1 MVRDGRG
8 DAGGQ
13 GHGRARGLTARERH
27 LDGQGDSLR
36 GVRPP
41 FCSAVVLSL
50 CLSLAG
56 VEVHAA
62 PAAKG
67 SKATGASKE
76 SRAAASA
83 AESGASG
90 ATGAGGA
97 TDEAAR
103 LAVLPLRVE
112 GSIDGETRERWTAGL
127 REGLGR
133 GQAALVDPA
142 QVTPFLE
149 GNCDRQT
156 CYDRVRANSGAT
168 HLVRT
173 TVVAKNRDF
182 ILKLDLIDAKT
193 GVVVLSEDETCE
205 ICGSTELVSL
215 LDSQG
220 ALLQSR
226 LSAMSSGPAVLVLDT
241 RPGGALVF
249 VDGEVVGTTP
259 LERPVLEGSHK
270 IRVSLNGYVAE
281 ERELT
286 LVNGARE
293 ELQLTLQRTPGNP
306 KSRALGAVGL
316 AGGLLLLGAGVG
328 LVAIDDREYKKTC
341 VGDGVDADG
350 DCKSL
355 FGTGPLG
362 AVLIGVGAILGT
374 VGVVALVRNRNANP
388 KRAALMPTG
397 LGLAGRF

>member
-1 MVRDGRG
+1 M
-8 DAGGQ
+8 A
-13 GHGRARGLTARERH
+13 AAI
-27 LDGQGDSLR
+27 GDSLR

-56 VEVHAA
+56 VQVQAAA
-62 PAAKG
+62 P
-67 SKATGASKE
+67 TP
-76 SRAAASA
+76 
-83 AESGASG
+83 
-90 ATGAGGA
+90 GG
-97 TDEAAR
+97 DEAR

-112 GSIDGETRERWTAGL
+112 GTVDAETRERWTTGL
-127 REGLGR
+127 RDGLAR
-133 GQAALVDPA
+133 GQAQVVDPA
-142 QVTPFLE
+142 QVTPWLE
-149 GNCDRQT
+149 GNCDRQS

-182 ILKLDLIDAKT
+182 ILKIDLIDAKS
-193 GVVVLSEDETCE
+193 GEVVLSADETCE
-205 ICGSTELVSL
+205 ICGSTELVTL

-220 ALLQSR
+220 ALLQTR
-226 LSAMSSGPAVLVLDT
+226 LSAMGSGPAVLVLDT
-241 RPGGALVF
+241 KPSGALVF

-293 ELQLTLQRTPGNP
+293 ELRLDLQRTPGNP
-306 KSRALGAVGL
+306 KSRALGAAGL
-316 AGGLLLLGAGVG
+316 AGGLLLIGAGVG
-328 LVAIDDREYKKTC
+328 LTAIDDTPYKPTC
-341 VGDGVDADG
+341 TGEGVDADG

-355 FGTGPLG
+355 YGTGPLG
-362 AVLIGVGAILGT
+362 AVLIGVGAVLGT
-374 VGVVALVRNRNANP
+374 LGVVALVRNRGV
-388 KRAALMPTG
+388 KREKVAIVPTG
-397 LGLAGRF
+397 LGVAGRF